1 MSVAIMQPYFF
12 PYLGYFQLVQAAD
25 HFVFYDDVMFIKKG
39 WINRNRILM
48 QGNDFLFSIPLEKQ
62 SQHKSIRQSTVA
74 YGTEFP
80 SKWLQQIESAYKKA
94 PHFQEVLELIH
105 RVIQE
110 NPVSIAD
117 LAAKSVMETW
127 TYLGLEQKF
136 YMSSELKTKPDVDRA
151 LRLIHITQ
159 ELGDSHYINAVNGQ
173 SLYDKPLFAAQGVQL
188 DFLSPKLQ
196 PYPQGNQS
204 EFMAG
209 LSMIDV
215 LMWNS
220 REEVIQQLKNF
231 DLI

>member
-74 YGTEFP
+74 YGAEFP

-110 NPVSIAD
+110 KPASIAD

-173 SLYDKPLFAAQGVQL
+173 ALYDKPFFAAQGVQL

-220 REEVIQQLKNF
+220 REEVIQQVKNF

>member
-196 PYPQGNQS
+196 PYPQGIQS

>member
-48 QGNDFLFSIPLEKQ
+48 QGNEFLFSIPLEKQ
-62 SQHKSIRQSTVA
+62 SQHKSIRHSTVA

-80 SKWLQQIESAYKKA
+80 NKWLQQIESAYKKA
-94 PHFQEVLELIH
+94 PNFQEVFELILQ
-105 RVIQE
+105 VIQE
-110 NPVSIAD
+110 KPASVAD

-127 TYLGLEQKF
+127 TYLGLEKKF
-136 YMSSELKTKPDVDRA
+136 YLSSELTTKPDADRA
-151 LRLIHITQ
+151 LRLIHLTQ
-159 ELGDSHYINAVNGQ
+159 ELGESHYINAVNGQ
-173 SLYDKPLFAAQGVQL
+173 SLYDKSFFAEHGVQL

-196 PYPQGNQS
+196 PYAQGNQA
-204 EFMAG
+204 EFTAG

-220 REEVIQQLKNF
+220 KEAVVHQLKNF

>member
-74 YGTEFP
+74 YGAEFP

-110 NPVSIAD
+110 KPASIAD

-127 TYLGLEQKF
+127 AYLGLEQKF

-173 SLYDKPLFAAQGVQL
+173 SLYEKPFFAAQGVQL
-188 DFLSPKLQ
+188 DFLSPQLK

-220 REEVIQQLKNF
+220 KEEVVRQLKNF

>member
-1 MSVAIMQPYFF
+1 
-12 PYLGYFQLVQAAD
+12 
-25 HFVFYDDVMFIKKG
+25 
-39 WINRNRILM
+39 
-48 QGNDFLFSIPLEKQ
+48 
-62 SQHKSIRQSTVA
+62 
-74 YGTEFP
+74 
-80 SKWLQQIESAYKKA
+80 
-94 PHFQEVLELIH
+94 
-105 RVIQE
+105 
-110 NPVSIAD
+110 
-117 LAAKSVMETW
+117 METW

>member
-48 QGNDFLFSIPLEKQ
+48 QGNDFLFSIPLEQQ

-94 PHFQEVLELIH
+94 AHYQEVLELIR

-110 NPVSIAD
+110 KPVSIAD

-127 TYLGLEQKF
+127 AYLGLEQKF

-173 SLYDKPLFAAQGVQL
+173 SLYDKPFFAAQ
-188 DFLSPKLQ
+188 
-196 PYPQGNQS
+196 
-204 EFMAG
+204 
-209 LSMIDV
+209 
-215 LMWNS
+215 
-220 REEVIQQLKNF
+220 
-231 DLI
+231 

>member
-48 QGNDFLFSIPLEKQ
+48 HGNDFLFSIPLEKQ
-62 SQHKSIRQSTVA
+62 SQHKSIRQSTLA

-94 PHFQEVLELIH
+94 AHYQEVLELIH

-110 NPVSIAD
+110 KPASIAD

-127 TYLGLEQKF
+127 AYLGLEQKF

-173 SLYDKPLFAAQGVQL
+173 ALYDKPFFAAQGVQL

-220 REEVIQQLKNF
+220 KEEVIQQLKNF
-231 DLI
+231 ELI